1 MTDLLGDQCSE
12 ATSEILTKIATKK
25 KKKKNFL
32 KTKKNQELNICIIYV
47 YIYIYIY
54 IYIYKNYIIKL
65 PSDISIIFQ
74 LFQA

>member
-12 ATSEILTKIATKK
+12 ATSEISTKIATTKK
-25 KKKKNFL
+25 KKEKFFEDKE
-32 KTKKNQELNICIIYV
+32 KSRTQHMYHICI
-47 YIYIYIY
+47 YIHIY
-54 IYIYKNYIIKL
+54 IYIYKNYIIQP